1 MYMKLRQI
9 VLILLS
15 VLMLAGMSCTSY
27 RYAGNSHKIPPG
39 QAKKAYRHGGHLP
52 PGQAK
57 KLYGAQSA
65 RDFAPGHNK

>member
-1 MYMKLRQI
+1 MKLRRICFI
-9 VLILLS
+9 VLS
-15 VLMLAGMSCTSY
+15 MMMLVSMSCTSY
-27 RYAGNSHKIPPG
+27 RYAGRSHRIPPG

-57 KLYGAQSA
+57 KIYGAQSA